1 MKHENSS
8 LSDDLLEGAEAIAQF
23 LYGDIGKKKRVY
35 YLAKQGE
42 LPVFR
47 LGEVI
52 HARKSALRD
61 FIVKREG
68 GDV

>member
-1 MKHENSS
+1 MNKENSS

-23 LYGDIGKKKRVY
+23 LYGDTGKKKRVY
-35 YLAKQGE
+35 YLVRHGE

-52 HARKSALRD
+52 HARKSVLCD
-61 FIVKREG
+61 FILKREV
-68 GDV
+68 GDF